1 MQTILAATILLGLAM
16 LGLALGVLFGRPALK
31 GSCGGI
37 ACAGACQACPNRD
50 KDPHS

>member
-31 GSCGGI
+31 GSCGGV
-37 ACAGACQACPNRD
+37 ACTCQACPKRG
-50 KDPHS
+50 KEHRP